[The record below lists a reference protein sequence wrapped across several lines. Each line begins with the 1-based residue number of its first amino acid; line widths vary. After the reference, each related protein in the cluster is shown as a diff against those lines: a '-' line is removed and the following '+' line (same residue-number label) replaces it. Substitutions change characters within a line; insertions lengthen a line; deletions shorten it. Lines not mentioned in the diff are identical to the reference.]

1 MISDVIL
8 KYNKAKFEIINKFS
22 NNDINICEESLCID
36 KGYLKSKFEDFQKE
50 HKLIINEI
58 DNLYTYGNKDEY
70 NNSKIESLIK
80 TKNVLCLNISYLISN
95 DMDNLHLS
103 KKLIKDINSNLHLAI
118 DGMINYFSG
127 NNVISYNY
135 MQDYYSSIDIIPQH
149 YLINKIYSLLLVER
163 NEYGLA
169 IEVMRRALSVNPS
182 DIELHKKLR
191 GLYEIEKNKIGYK
204 VESQII
210 HILEG

>member
-8 KYNKAKFEIINKFS
+8 KYNKAKFEMINKFS
-22 NNDINICEESLCID
+22 NNDTNICEESLCID

-58 DNLYTYGNKDEY
+58 DNLYTHGDKDDY
-70 NNSKIESLIK
+70 NNSKIEALIES
-80 TKNVLCLNISYLISN
+80 KNRLCLNISYLISN
-95 DMDNLHLS
+95 DMDNLDLS

-118 DGMINYFSG
+118 DGIINYFSG
-127 NNVISYNY
+127 NTEISYKY
-135 MQDYYSSIDIIPQH
+135 MYEYYSSIDLIPQH

-163 NEYGLA
+163 NEYALA
-169 IEVMRRALSVNPS
+169 IEIMRRALSVNPS

-191 GLYEIEKNKIGYK
+191 DLYAIEKNKIGYE